1 MHAVVVSGKARAA
14 AHTVLNADVKHAVT
28 LLRDGFAVFHTTRI
42 YCDALNIVSTHAA
55 ADNAG
60 TRLRMLISY
69 NNLDLAAAAAAGART
84 CNFTTERNKP
94 NSTPLPGLP
103 RN

>member
-14 AHTVLNADVKHAVT
+14 AHTVLNADGKHAVT

-69 NNLDLAAAAAAGART
+69 NNLDLAGART
-84 CNFTTERNKP
+84 CNFTTERDKP

>member
-14 AHTVLNADVKHAVT
+14 AHTVLNADGKHAVT

-69 NNLDLAAAAAAGART
+69 NNLDLAGART
-84 CNFTTERNKP
+84 CNFTTERDTR
-94 NSTPLPGLP
+94 STEKLT
-103 RN
+103 

>member
-14 AHTVLNADVKHAVT
+14 AHTVLNADGKHAVT

-60 TRLRMLISY
+60 TRLRMLFSY
-69 NNLDLAAAAAAGART
+69 NNLDLAAAAKNVNVQLHHR
-84 CNFTTERNKP
+84 ERHPVYRETNL
-94 NSTPLPGLP
+94 T
-103 RN
+103 RV